1 MSKLDPRTKIVMLFA
16 ISGVA
21 MLTSNL
27 WFLVGLLVF
36 TVLLLLVGKVGL
48 SKQKKQFMGI
58 ISMLVFL
65 FLIQAIFGQA
75 YFGAVLCVRLII
87 VVMSALILLTGQM
100 RDYLLALVQM
110 KVPYELAYMVV
121 LAFHFFPIL
130 RQEALDVYHSIQLR
144 GCELKKTSLKNKLI
158 AFKGMCIP
166 ILAGALARAQD
177 TAIAMEA
184 RGFRMYRKRTYM
196 RKLKLAKKD
205 IALLILFPV
214 LAVGFIAGAYTY
226 ENNKV
231 VIPEK
236 QVTVSLINNYK
247 IAVSW
252 TDDEAYEGVVR
263 MGFGSYD
270 AECIRVDQTNYRYT
284 AMIDDL
290 KPGKKYKYTF
300 GHGKDMSEEITYR
313 HEVDA
318 KEYSFLYFGGVQN
331 EEGTTDYNQWSDM
344 VIEAYE
350 VQSSGKVDGNGD
362 KKYNAKGEIVRAA
375 DADIAFGLFGGNLIS
390 DNGNVSEWTMV
401 YDRLESFF
409 VNKPMMTAVGDN
421 ETVCGMNSYRDMVV
435 MPTNG
440 KGTEEYYYF
449 DYGDAF
455 VITLNSSMFTEDYKQ
470 SVSSEEEYQELVTE
484 ATEWLDRMLRTND
497 RPWIIINMHHSMFPM
512 WEEACP
518 DADPETGAGEIG
530 KNEVGASEPGE
541 SVSQLM
547 QQYWEP
553 IFAEYGVDLVLT
565 GDQGMY
571 FRTSPLNNI
580 TYISVHSGE
589 VLKENQISEETSIS
603 EISHFGNYYD
613 EGATY
618 IRVDVTEN
626 WLDIYAY
633 NENHEQVDQY
643 QIHK

>member
-1 MSKLDPRTKIVMLFA
+1 MNKLDPRTRIVMLFA

-27 WFLVGLLVF
+27 WFLAGLLAF
-36 TVLLLLVGKVGL
+36 TIVLLLVGRVGI

-144 GCELKKTSLKNKLI
+144 GCELKKTSLKNKLL

-184 RGFRMYRKRTYM
+184 RGFRMYRRRTYM
-196 RKLKLAKKD
+196 RRLKLAKKD

-214 LAVGFIAGAYTY
+214 LAVGFVVGAYTY
-226 ENNKV
+226 ENNKE
-231 VIPEK
+231 VIPDQ
-236 QVTVSLINNYK
+236 QVTVSLMNNYK
-247 IAVSW
+247 VAISW
-252 TDDEAYEGVVR
+252 TDDEEYEGILR
-263 MGFGSYD
+263 MGFGKHE
-270 AECIRVDQTNYRYT
+270 AECVRMDQNTYRYT
-284 AMIDDL
+284 VMVDDL
-290 KPGKKYKYTF
+290 KPGKKYRYTF
-300 GHGKDMSEEITYR
+300 GHGRDMSEEITYR
-313 HEVDA
+313 HDVNA
-318 KEYSFLYFGGVQN
+318 KEYSFLYFGGAQN
-331 EEGTTDYNQWSDM
+331 EEGTLDYNSWGHFVTD
-344 VIEAYE
+344 AYD
-350 VQSSGKVDGNGD
+350 VQSD
-362 KKYNAKGEIVRAA
+362 AKG
-375 DADIAFGLFGGNLIS
+375 DISFGLFGGNL
-390 DNGNVSEWTMV
+390 VSGQAGTEEWSLI
-401 YDRLESFF
+401 YDRCEPFF
-409 VNKPMMTAVGDN
+409 VNKPMMTAVGDT
-421 ETVCGMNSYRDMVV
+421 EVSGGMDTYRDMVV

-455 VITLNSSMFTEDYKQ
+455 IITLNSSMFTEEYRQ
-470 SVSSEEEYQELVTE
+470 SIDSEEEYQEMLTV

-497 RPWIIINMHHSMFPM
+497 RPWVVINMHHSMFPV
-512 WEEACP
+512 WEDG
-518 DADPETGAGEIG
+518 DADQA
-530 KNEVGASEPGE
+530 
-541 SVSQLM
+541 QM
-547 QQYWEP
+547 QELIRQTWEP
-553 IFAEYGVDLVLT
+553 IFAEYDVDLVLT

-571 FRTSPLNNI
+571 FRTSPLNDI
-580 TYISVHSGE
+580 TYIAVHSGP
-589 VLKENQISEETSIS
+589 VAAGDQIPEDTDLSAV
-603 EISHFGNYYD
+603 SHLGSYYD
-613 EGATY
+613 AGPSY

-626 WLDIYAY
+626 ALDVYAY
-633 NENHEQVDQY
+633 DADHTQVDQY
-643 QIHK
+643 QILK